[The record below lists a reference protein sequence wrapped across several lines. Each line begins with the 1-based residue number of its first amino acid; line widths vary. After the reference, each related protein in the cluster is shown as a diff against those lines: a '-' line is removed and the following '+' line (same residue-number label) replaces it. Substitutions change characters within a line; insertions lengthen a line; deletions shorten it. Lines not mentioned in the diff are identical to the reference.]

1 MDKILKIVN
10 INSVATL
17 LGAIVQSN
25 AIQLQQHSH
34 CPSAHLYHLTCT
46 VSDFLAQ
53 GGVKIS
59 FIEVQYQC
67 LGVTTTAEYV
77 DWQWLQ
83 TRRIS
88 PPQVQRTSS
97 RHAGPLL
104 YICGLVRFLLALV
117 TNTTWLGKHCGLAH
131 NNYIAYETSA
141 PLCAQSH

>member
-1 MDKILKIVN
+1 M
-10 INSVATL
+10 ATL
-17 LGAIVQSN
+17 LEAMVQSN

-77 DWQWLQ
+77 DWQ
-83 TRRIS
+83 
-88 PPQVQRTSS
+88 
-97 RHAGPLL
+97 
-104 YICGLVRFLLALV
+104 
-117 TNTTWLGKHCGLAH
+117 
-131 NNYIAYETSA
+131 
-141 PLCAQSH
+141 